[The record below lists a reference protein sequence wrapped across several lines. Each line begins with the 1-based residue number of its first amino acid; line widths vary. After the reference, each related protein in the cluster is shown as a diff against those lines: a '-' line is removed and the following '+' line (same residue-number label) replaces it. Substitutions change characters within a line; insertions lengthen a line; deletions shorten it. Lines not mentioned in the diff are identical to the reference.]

1 MATAGAGGSPPAHDG
16 PDPDQEPPIRV
27 LLVDDEVG
35 YVDVLYRRLTKRG
48 FGVGRA
54 YAGGEALQILRREDF
69 DVVLLDLKM
78 ADMDGIEVLKI
89 LKLLDPDM
97 QVIMLTGHGS
107 ASALQQGFELGAY
120 DYLMKPYSLEDLVLK
135 VQAAF
140 REKREATGE

>member
-1 MATAGAGGSPPAHDG
+1 MAAAGPTGSPPAHHTN
-16 PDPDQEPPIRV
+16 PDRDPPIRL

-35 YVDVLYRRLTKRG
+35 YVDVLFRRLSKRG
-48 FGVGRA
+48 FEVSRA
-54 YAGGEALQILRREDF
+54 YDGAEALRVMRRKDL

-89 LKLLDPDM
+89 LKLLDPDV

-107 ASALQQGFELGAY
+107 ATAVRQGLELGAY
-120 DYLMKPYSLEDLVLK
+120 DYLMKPYGLDDLVAK

-140 REKREATGE
+140 REKGRAVGE